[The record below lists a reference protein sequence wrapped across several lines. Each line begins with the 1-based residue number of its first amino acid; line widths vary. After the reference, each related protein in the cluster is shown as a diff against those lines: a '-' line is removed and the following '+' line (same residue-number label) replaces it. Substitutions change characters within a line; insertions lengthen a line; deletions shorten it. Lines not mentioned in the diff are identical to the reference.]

1 MGDIIQKSFYF
12 AILIL
17 PSQRKDDIYISQQ
30 RRVDMNKQQRAEHAA
45 RKAADDRGK
54 KKGRFRDTLKGVV
67 KRKPPKPN
75 RRNKK

>member
-1 MGDIIQKSFYF
+1 
-12 AILIL
+12 
-17 PSQRKDDIYISQQ
+17 
-30 RRVDMNKQQRAEHAA
+30 MNKQQRAEHAA